1 MAQPELWRRLL
12 DAGSDLTEMTQKRAE
27 QLVQSLVDA
36 GEVQVDQ
43 AQKAAQELVERSREN
58 RSRFLKAVD
67 REVQAQVSRMGLA
80 TKADVDRLERKL
92 AKLEGTPAKA
102 PAKKKASAQKKAPAK
117 KKAAG
122 TGAAAPRARG

>member
-67 REVQAQVSRMGLA
+67 RERGLYRSPSPEFGKLSGRFMRRRMLRVFSPFYDPA
-80 TKADVDRLERKL
+80 PL
-92 AKLEGTPAKA
+92 GTP
-102 PAKKKASAQKKAPAK
+102 PAIE
-117 KKAAG
+117 AALLAYDS
-122 TGAAAPRARG
+122 TEA